1 MIFGV
6 IKRALSAKK
15 HQAKKIYFL
24 LETTQNTLSDITHT
38 TVVTKAVVTM
48 VFWQKVWLAWYIFV
62 SSSNT
67 KPASYECSHNRI
79 QYSV

>member
-15 HQAKKIYFL
+15 HRAKKIYFL

-38 TVVTKAVVTM
+38 TVVTKAVVTGILAESM
-48 VFWQKVWLAWYIFV
+48 V
-62 SSSNT
+62 
-67 KPASYECSHNRI
+67 
-79 QYSV
+79 SVVYFCKLQQH